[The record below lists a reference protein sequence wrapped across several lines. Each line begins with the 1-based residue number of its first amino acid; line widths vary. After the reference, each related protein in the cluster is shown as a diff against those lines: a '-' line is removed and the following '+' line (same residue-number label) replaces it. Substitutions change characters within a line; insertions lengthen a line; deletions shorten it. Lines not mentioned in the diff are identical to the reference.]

1 MRKAG
6 LVVFAM
12 MIVGVFFLFVGCKGD
27 DFGHNDDGVN
37 NNAVSVYQGIV
48 LEMKKDIKTYRD
60 AADLGEPTADEAYYA
75 RITDHLDRLGALRD
89 QMGGE
94 CGGDHM
100 DSGMMSDD
108 DCISEGSEMMN
119 MMMQMMDLEQGCH
132 EELDNFMELCLNEDV
147 EHDGHMDHVF
157 DHAENMGD
165 ILDDMVEHCDEMM
178 SRMDDDDDHDHG
190 GGHLGGGHMGGGHMV

>member
-60 AADLGEPTADEAYYA
+60 AADLGDPTADEAYYA
-75 RITDHLDRLGALRD
+75 RTKTA
-89 QMGGE
+89 
-94 CGGDHM
+94 
-100 DSGMMSDD
+100 
-108 DCISEGSEMMN
+108 
-119 MMMQMMDLEQGCH
+119 
-132 EELDNFMELCLNEDV
+132 
-147 EHDGHMDHVF
+147 
-157 DHAENMGD
+157 
-165 ILDDMVEHCDEMM
+165 
-178 SRMDDDDDHDHG
+178 
-190 GGHLGGGHMGGGHMV
+190 GGHVPLAVHLLFSESYAMPNGDWAMAR